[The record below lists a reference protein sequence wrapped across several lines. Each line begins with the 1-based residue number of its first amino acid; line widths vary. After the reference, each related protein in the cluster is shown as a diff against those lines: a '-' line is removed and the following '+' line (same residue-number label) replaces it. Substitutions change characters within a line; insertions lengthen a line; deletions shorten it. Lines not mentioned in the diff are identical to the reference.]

1 MQAIQEN
8 KYSVPQALIS
18 GWWKK
23 LH

>member
-8 KYSVPQALIS
+8 KYSVPQALIR